1 MHVQRELLRDREDE
15 ISLGDATGEE
25 RERRRERLRLEQRR
39 DREGVAANPLNG
51 QAAASIPHE
60 KDLLLRLVLAVRQGV
75 AEKSVQQVP
84 HLVILS
90 SAWYA
95 HACITLVRT
104 LFLIWQPHLVI
115 LSTAWISQCISRWIS
130 QHMHHPHPNSDPN
143 LAGTRSTCA
152 RSSLNGLCSGSGA
165 RDCVT

>member
-1 MHVQRELLRDREDE
+1 MASLIRWELPGHLLDALMHIQRELQRDREDE

-25 RERRRERLRLEQRR
+25 RARLQMEQRR
-39 DREGVAANPLNG
+39 RRDGGAVALPPNG
-51 QAAASIPHE
+51 QAAAGIAHEKSSQAKTSHE

-95 HACITLVRT
+95 HACITLIRT
-104 LFLIWQPHLVI
+104 KTQIRQPHLVI
-115 LSTAWISQCISRWIS
+115 LSSAWYAHAHAPPS
-130 QHMHHPHPNSDPN
+130 PPNHDPN
-143 LAGTRSTCA
+143 LAGTRSI
-152 RSSLNGLCSGSGA
+152 
-165 RDCVT
+165 

>member
-1 MHVQRELLRDREDE
+1 MRLIVSLIRWELPGHLLDALMHVQRELLRDREDE

-25 RERRRERLRLEQRR
+25 RERRRERR

-104 LFLIWQPHLVI
+104 LFLIWQPHLAV
-115 LSTAWISQCISRWIS
+115 
-130 QHMHHPHPNSDPN
+130 D
-143 LAGTRSTCA
+143 LAAHASP
-152 RSSLNGLCSGSGA
+152 SPDL
-165 RDCVT
+165 